1 MRAGGAS
8 PTVSLARHLRTL
20 SRRKGCLPVL
30 ALALLLV
37 ASAPMWAVT
46 GDLTSRIGSDCAP
59 PTRGA
64 ETTISKTALRELA
77 YEGDSTVAGEDDRQF
92 TLLLNTFK
100 RRDLLKRAIKH
111 YLSCD
116 DVGEIRVVW
125 SEPDPPPDPTDRDAR
140 LYYGDD
146 PSKEVRYQRHPTTS
160 IQNRF
165 EPPSA
170 GVDGDATSGKLKH
183 TAVFNVDEDV
193 RLPCKALTRG
203 FDAWRA
209 NREQLVGFYPRNHVR
224 SDRGCGYRYAWNDL
238 ELWRGGEFSIIL
250 TKAAFMH
257 AKYLNVYSKGLPRE
271 AREYIDRRKNCEDIA
286 MQILVTKTTG
296 IPPVYK
302 ALPMFYYVWAKLG
315 GIGVPGISKNAGH
328 HDERGACVTD
338 LSRMIGAE
346 APGTDTP
353 LLRAPLKEW
362 RRHAP
367 GSIRAWW

>member
-20 SRRKGCLPVL
+20 SRRRGCLPVL

-125 SEPDPPPDPTDRDAR
+125 SEQTAPPTRDDEA
-140 LYYGDD
+140 GAFFGPK
-146 PSKEVRYQRHPTTS
+146 PSMVTYDAHPTTS

-165 EPPSA
+165 DPPAA
-170 GVDGDATSGKLKH
+170 GAKQIST

-193 RLPCKALTRG
+193 RMPCAALSAG
-203 FDAWRA
+203 FKAWRA
-209 NREQLVGFYPRNHVR
+209 NADVLVGYYPRTHVP
-224 SDRGCGYRYAWNDL
+224 DATGCGWRYVWDDL
-238 ELWRGGEFSIIL
+238 SLWRHGDFSIVL
-250 TKAAFMH
+250 TKAAFMRTGYMSLY
-257 AKYLNVYSKGLPRE
+257 AQGLPTS
-271 AREYIDRRKNCEDIA
+271 ARRFIDEHKNCEDIA
-286 MQILVTKTTG
+286 MQILTAKVTGK
-296 IPPVYK
+296 PPVYVPVPTGHY
-302 ALPMFYYVWAKLG
+302 LWAKLEG
-315 GIGVPGISKNAGH
+315 FGVAGISKGSGH
-328 HDERGACVTD
+328 HVHRGECITR
-338 LSRMIGAE
+338 LSAIIGGGG
-346 APGTDTP
+346 PMSTP
-353 LLRAPLKEW
+353 LVRAPLK
-362 RRHAP
+362 
-367 GSIRAWW
+367 AWGG